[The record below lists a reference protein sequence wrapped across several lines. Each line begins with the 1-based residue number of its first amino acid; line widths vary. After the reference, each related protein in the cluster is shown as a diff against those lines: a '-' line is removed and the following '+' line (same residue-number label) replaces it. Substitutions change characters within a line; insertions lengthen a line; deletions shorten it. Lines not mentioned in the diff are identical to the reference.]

1 MIMVQAYKNYWRKY
15 LDFSGRACLAD
26 FWLVVFDN
34 ILLTVVVLLL
44 TGGSIWGLAQQL
56 LHNDVSGIGLGVVG
70 IAALA
75 LIISLFYGLATII
88 PNLSLQYRRIL
99 DTGLSARWFALPVV
113 AWVLVIAYAIFQNG
127 LLLLALAVVELVLL
141 VINLAGTNRFSH
153 KC

>member
-1 MIMVQAYKNYWRKY
+1 MMVQAYKNYWRKY

-56 LHNDVSGIGLGVVG
+56 LYDGVSGIGFGVVG

-75 LIISLFYGLATII
+75 LIFSLFYGLATVI

-99 DTGLSARWFALPVV
+99 DAGLSARWFVLPVV
-113 AWVLVIAYAIFQNG
+113 AWALVIAYAIVPNV
-127 LLLLALAVVELVLL
+127 LLLLALVVVELVLL
-141 VINLAGTNRFSH
+141 VINLAETNRFAR
-153 KC
+153 KR

>member
-34 ILLTVVVLLL
+34 ILLTVLVLLL

-56 LHNDVSGIGLGVVG
+56 LQNNFSGISLGVVG
-70 IAALA
+70 IAAIA
-75 LIISLFYGLATII
+75 LVVSLFYGLATII

-113 AWVLVIAYAIFQNG
+113 AWLLVIAYAIFQNG
-127 LLLLALAVVELVLL
+127 FLLLVLTIVELVLL

-153 KC
+153 KR